1 MLIRQAIAGDA
12 AAVEQLCQ
20 LYAKT
25 ILFQARLL
33 VRNKNEAEDV
43 AQRVAIE
50 MLRGIQHLR
59 SSYAFRS
66 WLQRLIVSACSRQ
79 NAQTQRELERAES
92 LEFAEAVVDDSPEA
106 RPEDEMV
113 SKDMKRYV
121 GGYLEKLPPAQAVAL
136 TMYYYEQL
144 SYKEIAAALGI
155 SVGAVSSTIAK
166 AKKNLKKLLKDS
178 GEQDA
183 LGIKFTLPFLR
194 GNVGKTVHDEINSGV
209 SEDSVERFMVV
220 CKANILAFFSK
231 AGTTTVAATG
241 IGGTLLAA
249 LTAVA
254 MMGGLSAIVLLID
267 ERPVLNEPITTQE
280 QPTVLDPES
289 RVTYS
294 VEGEQFY
301 DDPTNPLTVQI
312 DLLSDEHI
320 NRWVLTDSNGVEL
333 RVGSGNYLDLV
344 ALELANGD
352 YTLSWYLQN
361 DNGDEFRVF
370 WEFTINQPPK
380 EQPSDEPDEQS
391 SDGQTTDGQ
400 PSDGQSSDKQQEK

>member
-1 MLIRQAIAGDA
+1 MLIRRAIAGDA
-12 AAVEQLCQ
+12 VAVEQLCQ

-25 ILFQARLL
+25 ILFQTRLL

-92 LEFAEAVVDDSPEA
+92 LEFAEAIVDDSPEA
-106 RPEDEMV
+106 RPEEEMV
-113 SKDMKRYV
+113 SKDMRRHV
-121 GGYLEKLPPAQAVAL
+121 DGYLGKLPPAQAVTL

-194 GNVGKTVHDEINSGV
+194 GDVGKAVYDEVNSGV
-209 SEDSVERFMVV
+209 SNDAVERFMVV
-220 CKANILAFFSK
+220 CKANIFAFFSK
-231 AGTTTVAATG
+231 AGTAAVAATG
-241 IGGTLLAA
+241 IGGTLVAALAA
-249 LTAVA
+249 VAV
-254 MMGGLSAIVLLID
+254 MGGVGALVLLPEEEFSPFESIVT
-267 ERPVLNEPITTQE
+267 PE
-280 QPTVLDPES
+280 QTIVISPDS

-294 VEGEQFY
+294 VEGEQLY
-301 DDPTNPLTVQI
+301 DDPTNPLTAQI
-312 DLLSDEHI
+312 DLLSDEHLD
-320 NRWVLTDSNGVEL
+320 RWVLTDSKGTEL
-333 RVGSGNYLDLV
+333 LFGSGNYLDIA
-344 ALELANGD
+344 ALELTNGE
-352 YTLSWYLQN
+352 YTLSWYLHN
-361 DNGDEFRVF
+361 DNDDKFRAF
-370 WEFTINQPPK
+370 WKFTIQ
-380 EQPSDEPDEQS
+380 QVADE
-391 SDGQTTDGQ
+391 
-400 PSDGQSSDKQQEK
+400 

>member
-12 AAVEQLCQ
+12 VAVEQLCQ

-25 ILFQARLL
+25 ILFQTRLL
-33 VRNKNEAEDV
+33 VRNKDEAEDV

-106 RPEDEMV
+106 RPEEEMV
-113 SKDMKRYV
+113 LKDMRRYV

-166 AKKNLKKLLKDS
+166 AKKNLKKLLKES
-178 GEQDA
+178 GEQDV

-194 GNVGKTVHDEINSGV
+194 GNVGKTVHDEVDSSV
-209 SEDSVERFMVV
+209 SEDSVDRFMVV

-249 LTAVA
+249 LVAVA
-254 MMGGLSAIVLLID
+254 MMGGISAIVLTTI
-267 ERPVLNEPITTQE
+267 EKPVPYEPVVIQE
-280 QPTVLDPES
+280 QPAVVDPDS

-301 DDPTNPLTVQI
+301 DDPTNPLTAQI
-312 DLLSDEHI
+312 ELLSGEHI
-320 NRWVLTDSNGVEL
+320 DRWVLTDSNGTEL
-333 RVGSGNYLDLV
+333 FVGSGDYLDLA

-361 DNGDEFRVF
+361 ESGHEFRVF
-370 WEFTINQPPK
+370 WEFIIKQPPD
-380 EQPSDEPDEQS
+380 EQPSDEQS
-391 SDGQTTDGQ
+391 SDGQSPDIPVSSEQ
-400 PSDGQSSDKQQEK
+400 PEE

>member
-12 AAVEQLCQ
+12 IAVEQLCQ

-25 ILFQARLL
+25 ILFQTRLL
-33 VRNKNEAEDV
+33 VRNKDEAEDV
-43 AQRVAIE
+43 AQRIAIE

-106 RPEDEMV
+106 RPEEETV
-113 SKDMKRYV
+113 LKDMRRYI

-178 GEQDA
+178 GEQDV
-183 LGIKFTLPFLR
+183 LGIRFTLPFLR
-194 GNVGKTVHDEINSGV
+194 GDVGKTVYDEVNSGV
-209 SEDSVERFMVV
+209 SNDAVERFMVV

-231 AGTTTVAATG
+231 ASATTVAATG
-241 IGGTLLAA
+241 IGGTLVAA

-254 MMGGLSAIVLLID
+254 LMGGAGAIVLLLEEKPLFYEPPVTS
-267 ERPVLNEPITTQE
+267 ERQIVLSP
-280 QPTVLDPES
+280 DS

-294 VEGEQFY
+294 VEGEQLY
-301 DDPTNPLTVQI
+301 DDPTNPLTAQI
-312 DLLSDEHI
+312 TLLSGEHI
-320 NRWVLTDSNGVEL
+320 DRWVLTDAKGTEL
-333 RVGSGNYLDLV
+333 FVGTGDYLDIA
-344 ALELANGD
+344 ALELADGD

-361 DNGDEFRVF
+361 EDGVESRAF
-370 WEFTINQPPK
+370 WEFFIQQPL
-380 EQPSDEPDEQS
+380 DDEQNEQEQQGEQGEQ
-391 SDGQTTDGQ
+391 DKQDE
-400 PSDGQSSDKQQEK
+400 SSDK